1 VDREALVPMP
11 AGASSSSLG
20 STTIVALPICDV
32 DLVHQSQISDEED
45 NRFQLQVV
53 VLGYE
58 LGRHNGGT
66 AYRWSDLPVFIR
78 RGVHLRLVNVGASTL
93 VREAPPL
100 LGYPVCTV
108 CGQSVS
114 PLSSSAQQTQF
125 TTSHTARCGK
135 APASIGFYTDFV
147 ADCITFPEMQD
158 MVQAYSVLEALR
170 IAATSVLDMHIE
182 DLQIL
187 VTGYVDRDTVAAHLW
202 DPMPG
207 GSGLLEHVRRRFKEI
222 IAIAA
227 EFLDQCPAGC
237 ASSCNQ
243 CLQTFRNS
251 FYHRYL
257 NRHEALRQLTA
268 WGNDLVETHPIVA
281 VQPQSQTTDGDN
293 QPVNDAET
301 KLKRLLDATGFTSG
315 IFQTQIRFREKVTPN
330 HQIGSTT
337 PDVYFQGDVDDP
349 DDKGICIY
357 LDGMSASLHGNPA
370 TAERDREIRNWLR
383 YNGYKV
389 IEITRVELDDR
400 EAMVRHFKK
409 LARYLEGKSLAT
421 QIAEDQ
427 TWFDRGR
434 TE

>member
-1 VDREALVPMP
+1 M
-11 AGASSSSLG
+11 
-20 STTIVALPICDV
+20 PICDV
-32 DLVHQSQISDEED
+32 DLVHQSQISDEEE

-58 LGRHNGGT
+58 LGRHNGGV
-66 AYRWSDLPVFIR
+66 AYRWSDLPLFIR
-78 RGVHLRLVNVGASTL
+78 RGVHLRLVNVGAGTL
-93 VREAPPL
+93 VRETPPQ

-114 PLSSSAQQTQF
+114 PLSSAAQQTQF
-125 TTSHTARCGK
+125 TTSHTDRCGK
-135 APASIGFYTDFV
+135 APTPLGFYTDFV
-147 ADCITFPEMQD
+147 ADSITFPEMQD
-158 MVQAYSVLEALR
+158 MVQAYSVLEAIR

-182 DLQIL
+182 DLHIL

-207 GSGLLEHVRRRFKEI
+207 GSGLIEQLRLRFKEI
-222 IAIAA
+222 ITVAA
-227 EFLDQCPAGC
+227 ELLDHCPAGC

-251 FYHRYL
+251 FYHKFL
-257 NRHEALRQLTA
+257 NRHQALQQLLL
-268 WGNDLVETHPIVA
+268 WGTELAELHPIVA
-281 VQPQSQTTDGDN
+281 VQPQGHAAGGDH

-301 KLKRLLDATGFTSG
+301 KLKRLLEAAGFTSG
-315 IFQTQIRFREKVTPN
+315 VFQELIRFGEKITPN

-337 PDVYFQGDVDDP
+337 PDVYFLGDVDDC
-349 DDKGICIY
+349 DDKGTCIY
-357 LDGMSASLHGNPA
+357 LDGMSASLHGNTA
-370 TAERDREIRNWLR
+370 TAQKDREIRQWLR
-383 YNGYKV
+383 YNGYHV

-409 LARYLEGKSLAT
+409 LARCVEGKSLST

-427 TWFDRGR
+427 TWFDRSR
-434 TE
+434 VEQ